1 MGMTLMISSVGSLV
15 GQNILDMVRAGSYP
29 LRLVG
34 LNAVAAHPRNF
45 ECDSAYLLP
54 WLNQITPE
62 SAAEARLL
70 AILQQEQPD
79 LIVPARDEDVL
90 FWAEFGARHPA
101 WQPRILSGPAGLAAL
116 FLDKAA
122 SLDFCLQ
129 HQLPFARSLRLKD
142 WPEQALPFD
151 FPVLAKPAQGYGSVG
166 VRVLFSKDELQALRQ
181 SPAAESYLLQEWLG
195 TGLPDPPDLALGSP
209 LFWGYLETEQYASEV
224 LIGPTGQVLGQFS
237 GRHHMQQGY
246 CVYSERH
253 TDPAC
258 QAMVSAVSQ
267 CLIAAGW
274 RGVLNL
280 QYKPDHTGQWRIF
293 ELNGRITG
301 GASSRWQLG
310 FDTLGLLLQ
319 GWCDPGLRL
328 PAAGSYD
335 QVFRYPRDHGLRAT
349 DLSTLESTGQWQRS
363 C

>member
-1 MGMTLMISSVGSLV
+1 MGIQLMISSVGSLV
-15 GQNILDMVRAGSYP
+15 GQNIVDMARAGQYP

-45 ECDSAYLLP
+45 ACDSAYLLP
-54 WLNQITPE
+54 WLHEIRPD
-62 SAAEARLL
+62 SAAEIRLL
-70 AILQQEQPD
+70 QILQQEQPD
-79 LIVPARDEDVL
+79 LIVPARDEDVR
-90 FWAEFGARHPA
+90 FWARFGERHPA
-101 WQPRILSGPAGLAAL
+101 WQPRILSGPASLATL
-116 FLDKAA
+116 FLDKSA

-142 WPEQALPFD
+142 WPARPLPFD

-166 VRVLFSKDELQALRQ
+166 VRLLFSEAELQALRQ
-181 SPAAESYLLQEWLG
+181 SPAAGSYLLQEWLG
-195 TGLPDPPDLALGSP
+195 TGQPSPPDLSLGTP

-253 TDPAC
+253 HDPAC
-258 QAMVSAVSQ
+258 QAMVSQVSQ

-280 QYKPDHTGQWRIF
+280 QYKPDRDGQWRVF

-319 GWCDPGLRL
+319 GWCDPTL
-328 PAAGSYD
+328 PLPPAGAYD
-335 QVFRYPRDHGLRAT
+335 RVFRYPQDQGLRET
-349 DLSTLESTGQWQRS
+349 DLSTLESTGQWHRS